1 MDEAQ
6 AGQLGSKM
14 RDAYAN
20 IASEPA
26 IVTEPSKKRVS
37 RRLRKSSTFA
47 RHADGAAS
55 DYGTFVRQHPIASL
69 LAAVGLGFLL
79 SRL

>member
-14 RDAYAN
+14 RDAYSS

-26 IVTEPSKKRVS
+26 TPAKPGNKRVS
-37 RRLRKSSTFA
+37 RRLRKSPTFA
-47 RHADGAAS
+47 GKASSTAAS
-55 DYGTFVRQHPIASL
+55 GNIVRQYPFASL
-69 LAAVGLGFLL
+69 LAAAGIGFVLA
-79 SRL
+79 RL